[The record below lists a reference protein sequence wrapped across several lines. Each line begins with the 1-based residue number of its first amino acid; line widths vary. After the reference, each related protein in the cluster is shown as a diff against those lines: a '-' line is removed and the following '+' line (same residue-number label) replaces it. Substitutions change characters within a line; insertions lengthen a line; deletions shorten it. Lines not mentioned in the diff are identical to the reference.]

1 MLLLLLGCSPF
12 VPPATNSLV
21 DTLRG
26 VAKGSGASMRVL
38 RREADCSLTLLNVDT
53 TTRAVISSV
62 PDYHLQL
69 RAEAGLAPAAQ
80 NFPEGCVDSN
90 LGTQGQPGLSLGR
103 LGDGRYFGIATPVGS
118 NGTVV
123 TYVSDGTQA
132 NPPATAIDLAVASAN
147 SSGIAGIASRD
158 FNGDGRGD
166 AVVSV
171 VGSSSAPGSHSQI
184 AVLTSGADGAL
195 SILATFPSSGDA
207 GNVSAIDLDGD
218 GNLDLVQGH
227 NTAVE
232 VRLGNGNGT
241 FQAATSLP
249 GATGAVIAGDIDG
262 DSLPD
267 IVTSAGNLRHG
278 NGDGSFTSLP
288 GIADIGEQIFKFALG
303 DVDGDGD
310 NDLVA
315 LTLTD
320 STDIGQQFVRIHLN
334 DGNGV
339 FTVLDTGY
347 VAVPSVPHVT
357 LTHIDGDPHLDMV
370 LGAAGAGLY
379 GPDQNGPGE
388 LQVLLGL
395 GDGRFTGVPAFGDT
409 TRTLADWTADGVPDL
424 LELGPGSIRLLQGG
438 TGGDFVSTAWTA
450 VNFPT
455 FPELPQEYLAI
466 DLDADGRNDLLAIHP
481 DAFAPATSMRWTRLI
496 GNDDGTFVS
505 DPAASEPV
513 PLALQ
518 FPVRAAQLKESKGRK
533 QGTVTKKSK
542 QGTVEF
548 SVQIGPGRAR
558 GDVSG

>member
-1 MLLLLLGCSPF
+1 
-12 VPPATNSLV
+12 
-21 DTLRG
+21 
-26 VAKGSGASMRVL
+26 
-38 RREADCSLTLLNVDT
+38 
-53 TTRAVISSV
+53 
-62 PDYHLQL
+62 
-69 RAEAGLAPAAQ
+69 
-80 NFPEGCVDSN
+80 
-90 LGTQGQPGLSLGR
+90 
-103 LGDGRYFGIATPVGS
+103 
-118 NGTVV
+118 
-123 TYVSDGTQA
+123 
-132 NPPATAIDLAVASAN
+132 
-147 SSGIAGIASRD
+147 
-158 FNGDGRGD
+158 
-166 AVVSV
+166 
-171 VGSSSAPGSHSQI
+171 
-184 AVLTSGADGAL
+184 
-195 SILATFPSSGDA
+195 
-207 GNVSAIDLDGD
+207 
-218 GNLDLVQGH
+218 
-227 NTAVE
+227 
-232 VRLGNGNGT
+232 
-241 FQAATSLP
+241 
-249 GATGAVIAGDIDG
+249 
-262 DSLPD
+262 
-267 IVTSAGNLRHG
+267 
-278 NGDGSFTSLP
+278 
-288 GIADIGEQIFKFALG
+288 
-303 DVDGDGD
+303 
-310 NDLVA
+310 
-315 LTLTD
+315 
-320 STDIGQQFVRIHLN
+320 
-334 DGNGV
+334 
-339 FTVLDTGY
+339 VLDTGY